1 GGLFALESIKQQN
14 LCLGKPCKNSVYSL
28 AVYAPSPSF
37 QLQTLQ
43 HMPTSEV
50 AGMNRKLYTEA
61 S

>member
-1 GGLFALESIKQQN
+1 LESIKQQN